1 MSTPAAS
8 ASTVRIGLL
17 AVWAAF
23 GCAALPLAGAVLAAP
38 ASETVDQAVATS
50 DAQEEPDGPDLDET
64 QLEDLVADAQRL
76 LNLSGYDPG
85 PIDGQLGLR
94 TQRAIRAYQAAAR
107 RHGTLE
113 ALKGPAVDDRA
124 TPPELVGMGQPASS
138 PTR

>member
-1 MSTPAAS
+1 
-8 ASTVRIGLL
+8 
-17 AVWAAF
+17 VWAAF
-23 GCAALPLAGAVLAAP
+23 GCAALPLAGAVLAAQ

-50 DAQEEPDGPDLDET
+50 DDQEEPDGPDLDET